1 MASGPRGDALEIAR
15 RAATLPPAERAAAIA
30 RWCGDDAGLRA
41 DVEARLASHVGE
53 PAESGAT
60 ADVGPGS
67 ELGSGASI
75 DATAFERE
83 GQLIG
88 RYKLLQ
94 QIGEGGFGTVWMAEQ
109 REPVKRRVALKIIKV
124 GMDTKQVVARFEAER
139 QALALMDHPNIAKVF
154 DAGSTDAGRPFF
166 VMEYIKGV
174 PILEYCDS
182 AKLDTEARLSLF
194 MLACQ
199 AIQHAH
205 QKGIIHR
212 DIKPSNVLVTMHDG
226 TPVPKVID
234 FGIAKATNVE
244 LTAKTLFTEH
254 RQIIGTPAY
263 MSPEQAELSGLDID
277 TRSDI
282 YSLGVLLYE
291 LLTGTTPFPQQELMS
306 GGFAEMMRIIRE
318 VEPHKPSTRLSTLG
332 ESASRTA
339 DRRGATDVRTLQS
352 TLRGDLDWIVMKC
365 LEKDRTRRYES
376 ASGLAADVLR
386 HLHDEPVLAGPPSTA
401 YRVRKFVKRNRG
413 QVIAAGVVA
422 GALVLGVIGTTAG
435 MMTAYAQK
443 ARADAEAR
451 RVEAINAFV
460 TKALQASD
468 PFASGARTV
477 TVTEA
482 MSNAL
487 RDLNDGAFR
496 DDPLTD
502 AALRDTIGVILTN
515 NGALREAKPLLE
527 AAVAARERLLPPDD
541 PAIAAS
547 LVNLATLCYGQGDY
561 ARAEALLQ
569 QARAIQSRSL
579 APDDPAAANTL
590 LSVGVLTQ
598 AQGRYPEAESALQ
611 QALALLEASS
621 GDREV
626 EVAGALNSLA
636 FLRVTQQ
643 RFADAASLYGR
654 ALGIYERRLS
664 PTHPYL
670 AHTLNSLGE
679 IALHEGRLAEAESL
693 YGRALTLIETSLGA
707 EHPNVPRCLHNLA
720 TVYQRQGR
728 FDEAE
733 ALQRRAIA
741 ISERVLGGQHID
753 VATGLNNL
761 ANTLLERDRY
771 AEAEPLLVRALAIT
785 ESALGPDHP
794 SVALSLLN
802 LAQLRLDLG
811 RREEAEPQFVR
822 AVSIF
827 ERTLGPTHSNT
838 LAAKDGLSTLH
849 WANDDAER
857 AIELS
862 TEVKRG
868 YEETLGATHPTTLL
882 AKGDLGVICVSAG
895 KYDEAIPLLREAYR
909 AANGNP
915 ELVEFGPHLLD
926 ALAQVADPND
936 AGRNAE
942 IGQLA
947 QELAAN
953 ARAALP
959 EGSSERAAALALLGH
974 PLLKARRPAE
984 AEAVLRESLAI
995 REALEPDEW
1004 TTCNVKSMLGGALLG
1019 QGKLA
1024 EAEPL
1029 VLEGYRCLVERE
1041 ASIPPSAMG
1050 RVNDAIERV
1059 AALYDAK
1066 GDATEAAR
1074 WRERRERKRGARR
1087 RARSHA

>member
-1 MASGPRGDALEIAR
+1 MASDPREDAFDIAR
-15 RAATLPPAERAAAIA
+15 RVATLPAAERAAAIVQ
-30 RWCGDDAGLRA
+30 WCGDDAELRA
-41 DVEARLASHVGE
+41 AVEARLAARQGE
-53 PAESGAT
+53 ASDGFAT
-60 ADVGPGS
+60 ADVGPGTQPDS
-67 ELGSGASI
+67 RASA
-75 DATAFERE
+75 DALAFERE
-83 GQLIG
+83 GQIIG

-154 DAGSTDAGRPFF
+154 DAGSTDAGRPYF

-174 PILEYCDS
+174 PILEYCDT
-182 AKLDTEARLSLF
+182 AKLDTNARLALF
-194 MLACQ
+194 MNVCQ

-244 LTAKTLFTEH
+244 LTSRTLFTEH

-318 VEPHKPSTRLSTLG
+318 VEPHKPSTRISTLG
-332 ESASRTA
+332 DLGTSTA
-339 DRRGATDVRTLQS
+339 TRRGALDVRELQS

-386 HLHDEPVLAGPPSTA
+386 HLKDEPVVAGPPGTA
-401 YRVRKFVKRNRG
+401 YRVGKFVKRNRG
-413 QVIAAGVVA
+413 RVIAASVIA
-422 GALVLGVIGTTAG
+422 AALVLGVIGTSVG
-435 MMTAYAQK
+435 MVIAYGQK

-468 PFASGARTV
+468 PFASGARDV

-482 MSNAL
+482 MSNAI
-487 RDLNDGAFR
+487 RDLDTGAFR

-502 AALRDTIGVILTN
+502 AALRDTIGVILVN

-527 AAVAARERLLPPDD
+527 AAVAARERLLQPDD
-541 PAIAAS
+541 PAIATS
-547 LVNLATLCYGQGDY
+547 LVNLATLFYGQGDY

-590 LSVGVLTQ
+590 LSVGVLAQ

-611 QALALLEASS
+611 QALALFEASS
-621 GDREV
+621 DDREV

-636 FLRVTQQ
+636 LLRITQQ
-643 RFADAASLYGR
+643 RFADAGSLYER

-679 IALHEGRLAEAESL
+679 VALHEGRVTEAESL
-693 YGRALTLIETSLGA
+693 YGRALKLIETSLGA
-707 EHPNVPRCLHNLA
+707 EHPNMPRCLHNLA

-728 FDEAE
+728 LEEAE

-741 ISERVLGGQHID
+741 ISERVLGAQHID

-761 ANTLLERDRY
+761 ANTLLEDDRY
-771 AEAEPLLVRALAIT
+771 PEAEPMLVRALGIT
-785 ESALGPDHP
+785 EGALGPDHP

-827 ERTLGPTHSNT
+827 ERALGPTHSNT

-849 WANDDAER
+849 WANGDTDQ

-882 AKGDLGVICVSAG
+882 AKGDLGVICMSAG
-895 KYDEAIPLLREAYR
+895 KYEESIPLLREAYR

-915 ELVEFGPHLLD
+915 ELVEFGPHLLG

-936 AGRNAE
+936 DGRDAE
-942 IGQLA
+942 IGTLA
-947 QELAAN
+947 QELAAG
-953 ARAALP
+953 ARASLP
-959 EGSSERAAALALLGH
+959 AGSSERAAALALLGH
-974 PLLKARRPAE
+974 PLLKARRPVE
-984 AEAVLRESLAI
+984 AEAVLREALAI
-995 REALEPDEW
+995 REALEPDKW

-1019 QGKLA
+1019 QGKFA

-1029 VLEGYRCLVERE
+1029 LLEGYRCLVERE
-1041 ASIPPSAMG
+1041 ASIPPSAMA
-1050 RVNDAIERV
+1050 RVNDAIERI
-1059 AALYDAK
+1059 AALYEAK
-1066 GDATEAAR
+1066 GQPDEAAA
-1074 WRERRERKRGARR
+1074 WRAKRRDLSVRGRDARD
-1087 RARSHA
+1087 SG